1 MIKVFLVE
9 DEVVLRNAIK
19 NSIHWEREGYEFVGE
34 ASDGELAYPLIL
46 KSKPDILITDIKMP
60 FMDGLE
66 LSKAV
71 KKEMPEIK
79 ILILS
84 GYNDFEYAQQAISIG
99 ITDYLLK
106 PISAEKLLEAIGNVS
121 EEIKKEREDKELLR
135 RYAEE
140 MKENTEI
147 EKNQFF
153 TRMLKESLSITEAL
167 EQGRSLGLELSA
179 ECYNVVLFKILDD
192 GSQRKDGEQEV
203 EAWVQVESY
212 IHSMEHVCCFQR
224 GVEGLAFLCMGDGEE
239 QVREKIEEIRKG
251 LAMILKLYPKQ
262 KYFGGIG
269 RPVTRLRNLKD
280 SFHEAERAFAG
291 RFTAPPNQIVYQ
303 SELCP
308 DADSGEEPNVQG
320 LGSVEFIREMVAKF
334 LRNGTEEELP
344 AFIEACF
351 ETHMEDKLHS
361 LMMRQYISMDIYIMI
376 VSFGEELNITQ
387 ADIERECGEMKTVS
401 EHIGDVEAMKAYVE
415 QLIRGML
422 VLRDTASGRR
432 YSDIIESAQ
441 MYILNHYMSET
452 ISLNAV
458 AASVNMSPSYFSS
471 IFRQEVG
478 KTFVEYLTEI
488 RMEKAKELLMC
499 SSKKT
504 SEIGYEVG
512 YKDSHYFSYIFKK
525 TQKCTPKEYRARGK
539 M

>member
-19 NSIHWEREGYEFVGE
+19 NSIHWEKEGYEFVGE

-46 KSKPDILITDIKMP
+46 KARPDILITDIKMP

-71 KKEMPEIK
+71 KKEIPEMK

-99 ITDYLLK
+99 VTDYLLK
-106 PISAEKLLEAIGNVS
+106 PISAEKLLEAISRVAG
-121 EEIKKEREDKELLR
+121 EIEKEKEDRELLR
-135 RYAEE
+135 QYIEE
-140 MKENTEI
+140 MQENIEI
-147 EKNQFF
+147 EKTQFF
-153 TRMLKESLSITEAL
+153 TRMLKDPISITEAL
-167 EQGRSLGLELSA
+167 EQGRSLGMELSA
-179 ECYNVVLFKILDD
+179 ECYNVMLFKIMDD
-192 GSQRKDGEQEV
+192 GNKAKNGEQEV
-203 EAWVQVESY
+203 EAWVQVENY
-212 IHSMEHVCCFQR
+212 IHSLHAVCCFQR
-224 GVEGLAFLCMGDGEE
+224 GVEGLAFLCMGEGEE
-239 QVREKIEEIRKG
+239 QVKEKIEKIRKD
-251 LAMILKLYPKQ
+251 LAMILALYPDLR
-262 KYFGGIG
+262 YFGGIG
-269 RPVTRLRNLKD
+269 KPVDRLRNLKE

-291 RFTAPPNQIVYQ
+291 RFNALPNQIVYQ
-303 SELCP
+303 SDLCME
-308 DADSGEEPNVQG
+308 SGLGEEPDVQG
-320 LGSVEFIREMVAKF
+320 IDSVEFIRGMVSKF
-334 LRNGTEEELP
+334 LRNGTAEELP
-344 AFIEACF
+344 AFLEACF
-351 ETHMEDKLHS
+351 EGSHTDNLRS
-361 LMMRQYISMDIYIMI
+361 LMMRQYIMMDIYIMV
-376 VSFGEELNITQ
+376 VSFGEERKIAQ
-387 ADIERECGEMKTVS
+387 EDIERECGEIKKVS
-401 EHIGDVEAMKAYVE
+401 EHIADVDAMKAYVE
-415 QLIRGML
+415 HLIRGIL
-422 VLRDTASGRR
+422 VLRDTVSGRR

-441 MYILNHYMSET
+441 AYILEHYMSEG

-458 AASVNMSPSYFSS
+458 AVSVNMSPSYFSS

-525 TQKCTPKEYRARGK
+525 TQRCTPKEYRARGK